1 MLTFDNKIILNPAG
15 MNFLQHLGNY
25 TTLIKASFA
34 RPEKGNVY
42 WKLIAEEVEKMGLGS
57 VGIVVFVAF
66 FFGAVIAI
74 QTANNMDNPL
84 LPEMLIGLG
93 TRDSVILEFSST
105 IMCLILAGK
114 VGSNIASEIGSMK
127 VTQQIDALETMGVN
141 SAGYVIFPKI
151 VAAVFIFPFLSLCY
165 MFVGIFGGWV
175 GVVVTGVINS
185 SQFIYGLH
193 YGFKSYYIVYT
204 LTKTV
209 VFAFII
215 SSVSS
220 YYGYNTE
227 LGSKAVG
234 DASTKAVVNSS
245 LIILIF
251 NLLLTKLML

>member
-1 MLTFDNKIILNPAG
+1 MSF
-15 MNFLQHLGNY
+15 FQHLGNY
-25 TTLIKASFA
+25 ASLMKAVFA
-34 RPEKGNVY
+34 RPEKGKVY
-42 WKLIAEEVEKMGLGS
+42 WKIIGEEVEKMGLGS
-57 VGIVVFVAF
+57 VFIVCFVAF

-74 QTANNMDNPL
+74 QTSSNMDNPL

-93 TRDSVILEFSST
+93 TRDSVLLEFSST

-151 VAAVFIFPFLSLCY
+151 IAAVFIFPFLTMCY
-165 MFVGIFGGWV
+165 MFVGIFGGWA
-175 GVVVTGVINS
+175 GVVVTGAVNH
-185 SQFIYGLH
+185 SQFIYGLQFQ
-193 YGFKSYYIVYT
+193 FKPFYIVYS

-220 YYGYNTE
+220 YYGYYTE
-227 LGSKAVG
+227 LGSKSVG
-234 DASTKAVVNSS
+234 DASTKAVVHSS

-251 NLLLTKLML
+251 NLILTKLML

>member
-1 MLTFDNKIILNPAG
+1 MDF
-15 MNFLQHLGNY
+15 FQHLGNY
-25 TTLIKASFA
+25 ATLMKATFA
-34 RPEKGNVY
+34 RPEKGKVY
-42 WKLIAEEVEKMGLGS
+42 WMLIIEEIEKIGLS
-57 VGIVVFVAF
+57 SIGIVSIVAA
-66 FFGAVIAI
+66 FFGAVISI

-84 LPEMLIGLG
+84 LPQMLVGYG
-93 TRDSVILEFSST
+93 TRDSIILEFSST
-105 IMCLILAGK
+105 IMCLILSGK

-141 SAGYVIFPKI
+141 SAGYIIFPKI
-151 VAAVFIFPFLSLCY
+151 IATVFIFPFLSLCY
-165 MFVGIFGGWV
+165 MFVGIFGGYF
-175 GVVVTGVINS
+175 GVVVTGAINS
-185 SQFIYGLH
+185 SEFISGLH
-193 YGFKSYYIVYT
+193 YGFKSYYIFYT

-220 YYGYNTE
+220 YYGYNAE
-227 LGSKAVG
+227 LGSKGVG

>member
-1 MLTFDNKIILNPAG
+1 MVF
-15 MNFLQHLGNY
+15 FQHVGRY
-25 TTLIKASFA
+25 TTLIRSVFA
-34 RPEKGNVY
+34 RPEKGKVY
-42 WKLIAEEVEKMGLGS
+42 RILIIDEIEKMGLGS
-57 VGIVVFVAF
+57 LGIVSFVAF

-84 LPEMLIGLG
+84 LPEMLIGYG
-93 TRDSVILEFSST
+93 TRDSILLEFSST

-141 SAGYVIFPKI
+141 SAGYIIFPKI
-151 VAAVFIFPFLSLCY
+151 VAAVFIFPFLALCY

-175 GVVVTGVINS
+175 GVVVTGVTNNTE
-185 SQFIYGLH
+185 FVYGLQ
-193 YGFKSYYIVYT
+193 YNFKSFYIVYA

-220 YYGYNTE
+220 YYGYYAE
-227 LGSKAVG
+227 LGSKSVG
-234 DASTKAVVNSS
+234 EASTKAVVNSS

-251 NLLLTKLML
+251 NLILTNLMLK